1 MTYKAQLVVRARS
14 KEGAAII
21 DKVKEMA
28 SEQDKTYS
36 EMAVELLGLGL
47 NADDDVDAEFATD
60 KVDDADEPEETEAVD
75 DDGADGADGDE
86 LVEKPESSSA
96 LEVDEPS
103 EELVAAVEN
112 SQQREAEE
120 DPRAPLP
127 AGEAGPAVDPNLPPD
142 EIVEHYVERRDERG
156 ERAAARIL
164 VDFFSEAGPAEGG
177 ELKNKLQEQFSEEEY
192 DELIGPIK
200 RTAEYKEYTNRV
212 ISQPS
217 PYSEV
222 K

>member
-60 KVDDADEPEETEAVD
+60 KVDDADEPEETEEVD
-75 DDGADGADGDE
+75 DGDDE
-86 LVEKPESSSA
+86 LVEEPESSSA

-127 AGEAGPAVDPNLPPD
+127 AAEAGPAVDPSLPPE

-164 VDFFSEAGPAEGG
+164 VDFFAEAGPAEGG
-177 ELKNKLQEQFSEEEY
+177 DLKNKLQEQFSEEEY